1 MPNAN
6 DWVMPVSTAMQG
18 LGNLSSNQRQVTAAT
33 AANSVNQAALAA
45 SASSVL
51 QAGTEQAGV
60 IGQQVGNIVSRQKTA
75 FAGSGVDVNSEAA
88 TADADNTRVLGAR
101 DQLNTLLNSH
111 REALGYQMQGLYG
124 QMATNQKVADL
135 NTAGTAGALTSALKS
150 ISYIP
155 GVQKMPGINAPVV
168 NSAESPQ

>member
-60 IGQQVGNIVSRQKTA
+60 IGQPSNPSCSMI
-75 FAGSGVDVNSEAA
+75 
-88 TADADNTRVLGAR
+88 
-101 DQLNTLLNSH
+101 
-111 REALGYQMQGLYG
+111 
-124 QMATNQKVADL
+124 
-135 NTAGTAGALTSALKS
+135 
-150 ISYIP
+150 
-155 GVQKMPGINAPVV
+155 
-168 NSAESPQ
+168 